1 MVTIEQLFINGKP
14 NETTF
19 LTDYINFL
27 VKTKGKHNKLT
38 VESYT
43 RAVACY
49 IKTHNFSSLWNI
61 NTMARHIAINPR
73 QWHLKYA
80 FKYVLEMLFGD
91 VVGSQFFKKLP
102 KMQKLSRRV
111 IKKSV
116 PFNYLKHLV
125 ARARDTRI
133 KALLILEYET
143 GLRIGSLLGLRIE
156 NVSYDESTHAMKVTV
171 LEKGGMI
178 LTRYVSK
185 FSQQLVE
192 QLMRGRTTGLLIQ
205 IPFKHKDAWFWRQL
219 KKLAREV
226 PSFSSHWTR
235 VSRGIHLFDRGHDPL
250 TIKNLFAHKYW
261 DTTFIY
267 LQEAG
272 TESKKLMKTETPIW
286 SDNVQPRIIADT
298 QQKTK
303 K

>member
-1 MVTIEQLFINGKP
+1 MVTIEQLLINGKP
-14 NETTF
+14 NEGTF
-19 LTDYINFL
+19 LQDYVTFL
-27 VKTKGKHNKLT
+27 VKTKGKHNKST
-38 VESYT
+38 IESYT
-43 RAVACY
+43 RAVSCY
-49 IKTHNFSSLWNI
+49 IRAYNFSSLWDI
-61 NTMARHIAINPR
+61 STMARHIAMNPR
-73 QWHLKYA
+73 QWHIKYA
-80 FKYVLEMLFGD
+80 FKHVLEMLFGD
-91 VVGSQFFKKLP
+91 VVGGQFFKKLP

-125 ARARDTRI
+125 ARSTDTRI
-133 KALLILEYET
+133 KVLIILEYET
-143 GLRIGSLLGLRIE
+143 GLRMGSLLGLRIE
-156 NVSYDESTHAMKVTV
+156 NISYDESTHAMKVTV
-171 LEKGGMI
+171 LEKGGII

-185 FSQQLVE
+185 FSQKLVE
-192 QLMRGRTTGLLIQ
+192 RLMQGRTTGTLIQ
-205 IPFKHKDAWFWRQL
+205 IPFKDKDGWVWRQF

-226 PSFSSHWTR
+226 PSFSSHWNR

-272 TESKKLMKTETPIW
+272 TESKKLMKTETPKW
-286 SDNVQPRIIADT
+286 SDVQPTIAANA
-298 QQKTK
+298 QQKQK